1 MKLLLLLLLVLG
13 LASRASPCVELIQS
27 GQLQR
32 ALQALA
38 AGSCPRLAEVE
49 NQLSESKS
57 KLAELS
63 SKLNLAKAE
72 ANLLKPHIEPALQW
86 AQSPDSIYI
95 NVKFAH
101 KIDAPACIDVVD
113 AKHELHSNRIVVT
126 AACSK
131 TQAGKH
137 YKLDLLLFSEIAPE
151 QSNWTLTSVGRGSF
165 QLKKL
170 VPQVKW
176 DRLLASRDK
185 PKNVHLWWAMQDK
198 FEDAMSLL
206 EGGKEAGAVEAA
218 VEQEEEPVVA
228 AAAAAATEDKPG
240 KSVLLLH
247 DAAKRVKAQVEES
260 FSARKQALQ
269 AELDGIAQ
277 DEQRKKALVE
287 SELKRQLAAGATV
300 DGEVDHFVKLFQNQ
314 LLEEARDKQ
323 EL

>member
-1 MKLLLLLLLVLG
+1 MKLLLLLVLA
-13 LASRASPCVELIQS
+13 LASRASTCVELIQS
-27 GQLQR
+27 GQFQQ
-32 ALQALA
+32 ALQALSA
-38 AGSCPRLAEVE
+38 NSCPRLAEIE
-49 NQLSESKS
+49 NQLTESKS
-57 KLAELS
+57 KLAELA
-63 SKLNLAKAE
+63 SKLSRAKSE
-72 ANLLKPHIEPALQW
+72 ATLLKPHIEPALQW

-137 YKLDLLLFSEIAPE
+137 YKLDLMLFSEIAPE

-176 DRLLASRDK
+176 DRLLASREK

-198 FEDAMSLL
+198 FEEAMSLL
-206 EGGKEAGAVEAA
+206 ETGKDKVEANTSVTA
-218 VEQEEEPVVA
+218 VVEEKEMGEEKN
-228 AAAAAATEDKPG
+228 T
-240 KSVLLLH
+240 KSLLLLQ
-247 DAAKRVKAQVEES
+247 DAAKRVKAEVEKS
-260 FSARKQALQ
+260 FFTRKQALQ

-277 DEQRKKALVE
+277 NEQRKKALVE
-287 SELKRQLAAGATV
+287 DELKRQQQQLLAGPTLNDDDQQQV
-300 DGEVDHFVKLFQNQ
+300 DYYVKLLQAQ
-314 LLEEARDKQ
+314 LEEESNKQ